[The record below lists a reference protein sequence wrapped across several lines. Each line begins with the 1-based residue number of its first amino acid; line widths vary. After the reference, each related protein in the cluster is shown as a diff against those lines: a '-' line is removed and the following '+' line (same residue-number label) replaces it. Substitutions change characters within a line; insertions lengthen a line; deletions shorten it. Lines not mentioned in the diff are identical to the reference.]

1 MLNVPSLIVT
11 ILLHRGATGANHVG
25 QRYDTGSRHET
36 SPRRARAMKPPDEAT
51 ARRFLTVAEVAE
63 YFNVGRNTIYRLAR
77 NGKIPAFKIGDDW
90 RFDKGAIEKLVT
102 DRTGEVVNKER
113 RGGSR

>member
-1 MLNVPSLIVT
+1 MNVPSLIVT

-77 NGKIPAFKIGDDW
+77 KGKIPAFRIGTDW
-90 RFDKGAIEKLVT
+90 RFDKDAIEKWMT
-102 DRTGEVVNKER
+102 DRTGEVVNKEW